1 MSRLLRS
8 LSARL
13 FSETFLSKE
22 SGEIAG
28 WMTRMDQTLPT
39 PEVWGRDPQV

>member
-22 SGEIAG
+22 SGELAG
-28 WMTRMDQTLPT
+28 WMARMDGAHPT
-39 PEVWGRDPQV
+39 PEVWKRDPQA